1 MLLIVFII
9 ILFLFAA
16 FLVLLHS
23 HDKKYLAG
31 STKNALRQG
40 LKHEIEDEKNKFK
53 KNQEHFEQLLN
64 EARSKK
70 SDTQIQS

>member
-1 MLLIVFII
+1 MLLIVFVI

-31 STKNALRQG
+31 STKNALRND

-53 KNQEHFEQLLN
+53 KNQEHFEQLLR
-64 EARSKK
+64 EAQSKK
-70 SDTQIQS
+70 SDTGVHS